1 MSCSPLGNLA
11 ARAAGWCIAVALSD
25 TAIGQ
30 VLFSDNF
37 NKSGSPCCN
46 NIDPD
51 VADALGRQT
60 GFYAPLNYL
69 EDVDHEHP
77 SGARNNMTQVNN
89 PDYPIAL
96 LLAPSNDVGFE
107 IGVVARPDHDFSD
120 APGSGGLTAIEVDMN
135 PVHDSSG
142 VQVTGTAAA
151 ELDFSLGTVSL
162 FDHGAW
168 SFSSGA
174 STASG
179 DLDVLDSGGAGG
191 SFAGFHH
198 VRVELITDAYI
209 LGNPLG
215 IRVLV
220 DGSPLAIDTDGTPNI
235 LDTSV
240 PIMSGL
246 FVRLLGETDGSAPG
260 KVAGFTVFTLHG
272 FDNLQIA
279 IEAVPEPSSI
289 LLLMLGAMS
298 IGSLRCRRSAG

>member
-1 MSCSPLGNLA
+1 M
-11 ARAAGWCIAVALSD
+11 
-25 TAIGQ
+25 
-30 VLFSDNF
+30 
-37 NKSGSPCCN
+37 
-46 NIDPD
+46 
-51 VADALGRQT
+51 
-60 GFYAPLNYL
+60 
-69 EDVDHEHP
+69 
-77 SGARNNMTQVNN
+77 
-89 PDYPIAL
+89 
-96 LLAPSNDVGFE
+96 
-107 IGVVARPDHDFSD
+107 
-120 APGSGGLTAIEVDMN
+120 IEVDMN

-151 ELDFSLGTVSL
+151 KLDFSLGTVSL

-168 SFSSGA
+168 IFSSGS

-198 VRVELITDAYI
+198 VRVELIAEAYL

-246 FVRLLGETDGSAPG
+246 FVRLLGETDGTAPG
-260 KVAGFTVFTLHG
+260 KVGGFTAFTLHG
-272 FDNLQIA
+272 FDNLRIA

-289 LLLMLGAMS
+289 LLLMSLAMS
-298 IGSLRCRRSAG
+298 IGSLDAVVQRNGDHFGVSVSIY